1 MTPSALGFVANIY
14 LLKVY
19 YSRTLFYC
27 SRITCE
33 ICKVDYKDIRT
44 RSITSVVF
52 IVNFELTSHLL
63 LVLQL

>member
-19 YSRTLFYC
+19 YRG